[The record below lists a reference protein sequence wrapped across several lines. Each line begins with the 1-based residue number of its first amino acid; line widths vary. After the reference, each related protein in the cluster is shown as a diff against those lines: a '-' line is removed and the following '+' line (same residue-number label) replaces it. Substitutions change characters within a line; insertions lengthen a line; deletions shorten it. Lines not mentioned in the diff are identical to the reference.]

1 MKVGMG
7 YANAYPQVRKTQEE
21 TKKDKEEDG

>member
-7 YANAYPQVRKTQEE
+7 YASAYPQVGKTQEE
-21 TKKDKEEDG
+21 TKKDKEEDW